1 MKEESRARRIYSTA
15 ILIFSFVALGMSTA
29 MIGPALP
36 DLAFKTHH
44 STKDYTSVFLARAFG
59 FLIGVVIGGK
69 VSDTKDEMA
78 VTGMAILL
86 CGAFLFF
93 LGTLPTL
100 ALVSVVIL
108 AEGFAMGILDTVG
121 NIVALRLWPTDK
133 YEATQKS
140 VMQALHAGFAVGG
153 VLCPVLARP
162 FLGEY
167 KINGE
172 NVADVL
178 KDGDES
184 VTTDILDWEVVTP
197 GRLDVLFKIVGS
209 CVIACSVLFLAEFI
223 TSRRPLSRDQQEP
236 KEAAENAALSK
247 LQTRFSWL
255 LFSFFVLCVGSEIS
269 FAQFIYSYAQRNLGR
284 IFYSIFGDLSD
295 LLRDIFM
302 RIKTQKSTAAKLF
315 DHQLGPVYCGA

>member
-1 MKEESRARRIYSTA
+1 MVKEESKVRRIYSTA

-44 STKDYTSVFLARAFG
+44 STKDYTSVFMARAFG
-59 FLIGVVIGGK
+59 FLIGVIIGGK
-69 VSDTKDEMA
+69 VSDKKDEMA
-78 VTGMAILL
+78 VTGLAILL

-100 ALVSVVIL
+100 MLVSVVIL

-133 YEATQKS
+133 HEATQKS
-140 VMQALHAGFAVGG
+140 VMQALHAGFAIGG
-153 VLCPVLARP
+153 VLCPVIARP

-167 KINGE
+167 RIDGD

-178 KDGDES
+178 KDGEDS
-184 VTTDILDWEVVTP
+184 STDILEWEVVTP
-197 GRLDVLFKIVGS
+197 GRLDVLFKIVGG
-209 CVIACSVLFLAEFI
+209 CVIACSVLFLAEFV
-223 TSRRPLSRDQQEP
+223 TSRRPWTRDQGEP

-269 FAQFIYSYAQRNLGR
+269 FAQFIYSYAQRNLGPG
-284 IFYSIFGDLSD
+284 S
-295 LLRDIFM
+295 
-302 RIKTQKSTAAKLF
+302 
-315 DHQLGPVYCGA
+315 

>member
-1 MKEESRARRIYSTA
+1 MIKEESRARRIYSTA

-59 FLIGVVIGGK
+59 FLIGVLIGGK
-69 VSDTKDEMA
+69 FSDKKDEMA

-100 ALVSVVIL
+100 MQVSVVIL

-121 NIVALRLWPTDK
+121 NIVALRLWPTDEH
-133 YEATQKS
+133 EATQKS
-140 VMQALHAGFAVGG
+140 VMQALHAGFAIGG
-153 VLCPVLARP
+153 VLCPILARP

-167 KINGE
+167 NINGE

-178 KDGDES
+178 KDGHES
-184 VTTDILDWEVVTP
+184 NVASNDVLDWEVVTP
-197 GRLDVLFKIVGS
+197 GRLDVLFKIVGGS
-209 CVIACSVLFLAEFI
+209 VIACSILFLAEFV
-223 TSRRPLSRDQQEP
+223 TSRRPWSRDQQEP

-269 FAQFIYSYAQRNLGR
+269 FAQFIYSYAQRNLGKGFPIVFFNISL
-284 IFYSIFGDLSD
+284 IFK
-295 LLRDIFM
+295 LLRG
-302 RIKTQKSTAAKLF
+302 R
-315 DHQLGPVYCGA
+315 